1 MKRSLVFRAQ
11 EWLADRVSWVQ
22 YPGIRPVAQQRRQF
36 WTYPM
41 PVWQR
46 AYMALVS
53 LFALA
58 VFGVVLAV
66 MLTIAYA
73 FIRGAFA

>member
-1 MKRSLVFRAQ
+1 
-11 EWLADRVSWVQ
+11 
-22 YPGIRPVAQQRRQF
+22 
-36 WTYPM
+36 M